1 MAVGTVGVCTFLLGP
16 GAWLLAGGSV
26 RGKDLEETR
35 RTLIATVV
43 TGSTLAGL
51 AYTIRHYLLARR
63 GQVAERYSRAVA
75 QLAGAPVERLGGI
88 YALEH
93 VMRESEDDHETIVE
107 VLASYVRTE
116 SPAQPGVTGSSVVRA
131 DIAAAMTVLA
141 RRPSRPET
149 NRIDLRRTDLA
160 GLELVTGADQRVPR
174 LARADLC
181 GARLVGVRMPG
192 ADLRDVLLGGADLTR
207 AYLKDAVLS
216 GAWLSGAVL
225 RESHLDRAKLV
236 EAKLDAAVLV
246 RTCFQ
251 EADLTD
257 CWLDGA
263 EQDHAMFQGAAL
275 TRASLLDVHLEHSQG
290 LTWEQIVSA
299 CPFPD
304 GRTGL
309 SDGFRTDP
317 AVQARIIACLE
328 APPRHL
334 PPWPFPWPLS

>member
-1 MAVGTVGVCTFLLGP
+1 M
-16 GAWLLAGGSV
+16 
-26 RGKDLEETR
+26 
-35 RTLIATVV
+35 IATVV

-51 AYTIRHYLLARR
+51 AYTIRHYLLALR
-63 GQVAERYSRAVA
+63 GQVTDRYSRAVT
-75 QLAGAPVERLGGI
+75 QLAGTPVERLGGI

-93 VMRESEDDHETIVE
+93 VMRESDDDHETIVE

-116 SPAQPGVTGSSVVRA
+116 SPVRPGPMRSAVVGE
-131 DIAAAMTVLA
+131 DITAAMTVLA
-141 RRPSRPET
+141 RRPSRPEA
-149 NRIDLRRTDLA
+149 NRINLRRTDLT
-160 GLELVTGADQRVPR
+160 GLELVTGAGQRVPR

-181 GARLVGVRMPG
+181 GARLIGVRMPR

-216 GAWLSGAVL
+216 GAWLTGAIL
-225 RESHLDRAKLV
+225 RETHLDRAKLV
-236 EAKLDAAVLV
+236 ETKLDGAVLDH
-246 RTCFQ
+246 TCFQ

-290 LTWEQIVSA
+290 LTWDQIVSA

-309 SDGFRTDP
+309 SEDFRTNP
-317 AVQARIIACLE
+317 AVQARIAACHE

-334 PPWPFPWPLS
+334 PQWPFPWPLS